1 MTKIQNGT
9 ITNAAVTTLE
19 DVAIIEVRGAEVL
32 QFSFVVGSAAL
43 TAFDVA
49 GRVGASGG
57 WFTIATAAGD
67 YTTPNHPVLD
77 ASGSLVTAAAG
88 ATVHWAKI
96 DVRGLESVRLQA
108 SSGTSSSIAGHYG
121 TV

>member
-19 DVAIIEVRGAEVL
+19 DVATIDVRGAEVL
-32 QFSFVVGSAAL
+32 QFSFTASVTL

-49 GRVGASGG
+49 GRVNAGGG
-57 WFTIATAAGD
+57 WFTIASAAGD
-67 YTTPNHPVLD
+67 YTGPAHPVLD
-77 ASGSLVTAAAG
+77 ASGSLVTAAGG

-108 SSGTSSSIAGHYG
+108 SCGTSSAIAGHFG

>member
-32 QFSFVVGSAAL
+32 QFSFVATVTL

-49 GRVGASGG
+49 GRVGPSGG
-57 WFTIATAAGD
+57 WFTIATLAAD
-67 YTTPNHPVLD
+67 YTGPAHPVID
-77 ASGSLVTAAAG
+77 ASGSLVTAAGG

-108 SSGTSSSIAGHYG
+108 SCATSSAIAGHYG

>member
-1 MTKIQNGT
+1 MTRISNGV
-9 ITNAAVTTLE
+9 ISNQAVTTLE
-19 DVAIIEVRGAEVL
+19 DVAVIDVRGAEVL
-32 QFSFVVGSAAL
+32 QFSFVVGSANL

-49 GRVGASGG
+49 GRVASGGG

-108 SSGTSSSIAGHYG
+108 SSGTSSTITGHYG